1 MRRFLWIGSVV
12 LIACALTMV
21 HARLYAQPYPSRPI
35 QLIVP
40 MGAGTATDIHGR
52 IIAEELKRILKTEV
66 IVVNKP
72 GASMTVGTDF
82 VVKSKK
88 DGYTL
93 AYVPTTAITAKAVD
107 PETVPYDAMKDLEP
121 LGLHAFFPV
130 VLSVPANSPW
140 KDMKEFIEEA
150 RKNPNKIRISSPGLQ
165 THSSFNMV
173 MVETLTGAHF
183 TIVPYKEGVAAVT
196 NMLGGHVEATSNALS
211 VMIPFAA
218 SGQARILMTSKKMPD
233 FPNIPT
239 MRDLGYKQDLPT
251 PWFAMYAPA
260 GISEEIKKILVPAV
274 KEAFLSPEGR
284 DKVNKI
290 GGSVIDYKTPAEL
303 KKIAADDLEVISA
316 IAVKLGLRK

>member
-1 MRRFLWIGSVV
+1 
-12 LIACALTMV
+12 
-21 HARLYAQPYPSRPI
+21 
-35 QLIVP
+35 
-40 MGAGTATDIHGR
+40 
-52 IIAEELKRILKTEV
+52 
-66 IVVNKP
+66 
-72 GASMTVGTDF
+72 MTVGTDF

-130 VLSVPANSPW
+130 VLAVAEGSPW
-140 KDMKEFIEEA
+140 KNINDFIEEA
-150 RKNPNKIRISSPGLQ
+150 KKNPDKIRISSPGLQ

-211 VMIPFAA
+211 VLIPFAN
-218 SGQARILMTSKKMPD
+218 SGKARILLTSKKMPD
-233 FPNIPT
+233 FPKIPT
-239 MRDLGYKQDLPT
+239 IRDLGFKQDLPT

-260 GISEEIKKILVPAV
+260 GIPEEIKKILVPAI
-274 KEAFLSPEGR
+274 KEAFLSPEAT

-290 GGSVIDYKTPAEL
+290 GGSVIDYKSPAEL
-303 KKIAADDLEVISA
+303 RKIAADDLEIISA
-316 IAVKLGLRK
+316 IALKLGLRK